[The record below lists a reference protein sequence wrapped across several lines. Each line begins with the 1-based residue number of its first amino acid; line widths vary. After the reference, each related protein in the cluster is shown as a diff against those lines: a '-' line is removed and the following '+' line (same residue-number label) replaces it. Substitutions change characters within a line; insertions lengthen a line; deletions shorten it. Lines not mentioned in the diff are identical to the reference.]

1 MTPKCDIYDEAFQDI
16 RRRLSSIESKMD
28 LIIKLQSDFE
38 YLKEDLNE
46 HKNNGIIHIGKIWGV
61 ITAIIAVMITL
72 IPH

>member
-1 MTPKCDIYDEAFQDI
+1 
-16 RRRLSSIESKMD
+16 MD